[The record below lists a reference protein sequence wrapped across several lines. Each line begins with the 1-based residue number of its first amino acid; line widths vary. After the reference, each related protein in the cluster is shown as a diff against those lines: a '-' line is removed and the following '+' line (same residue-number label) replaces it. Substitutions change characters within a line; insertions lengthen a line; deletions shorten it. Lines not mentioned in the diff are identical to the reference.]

1 MSDRTAQVFEIVRGT
16 THDGPGMRTTVFL
29 KGCSLHCSWCQN
41 PEGISTK
48 PEISWEAVKCIHC
61 LECINTCKKGALSE
75 KPGGIVRDRS
85 KCKLCG
91 DCVEACPS
99 HAMEFTSK
107 EWTMDSLIKEVLKD
121 YDYYCSFGGGV
132 TVSGGEPLI
141 QNEFIIPF
149 FQKLKE
155 HGAHTALDTCG
166 LIPKEVLMN
175 VLKYTD
181 LVLFDLK
188 FIDEALHKQYT
199 GSSNKLILE
208 NLIAVAE
215 EIRRSGSGKKPY
227 SGKGTKLWIRTP
239 LIPGATATSENLTA
253 IASFIQ
259 ENIADIVERWELCTF
274 NRACISKYNKLDL
287 KWEFEDIPTMRQ
299 KDIDGLEKS
308 ALSAGFDIEKLVVSG
323 LTKK

>member
-1 MSDRTAQVFEIVRGT
+1 M
-16 THDGPGMRTTVFL
+16 
-29 KGCSLHCSWCQN
+29 
-41 PEGISTK
+41 
-48 PEISWEAVKCIHC
+48 
-61 LECINTCKKGALSE
+61 
-75 KPGGIVRDRS
+75 
-85 KCKLCG
+85 
-91 DCVEACPS
+91 
-99 HAMEFTSK
+99 
-107 EWTMDSLIKEVLKD
+107 
-121 YDYYCSFGGGV
+121 
-132 TVSGGEPLI
+132 
-141 QNEFIIPF
+141 
-149 FQKLKE
+149 
-155 HGAHTALDTCG
+155 
-166 LIPKEVLMN
+166 
-175 VLKYTD
+175 
-181 LVLFDLK
+181 K